1 MSDLNAIV
9 IDIYARYCVFFILN
23 FVERNLR
30 YTRFCLTLIRDICFE
45 PNFRF
50 KNRFCVTFAHA
61 IPYLAYSSF
70 ENRICVILDLFDIRT
85 RYSCSRLFCGCWR
98 FLAVAHVFFEKWRL
112 WCCCLRWRRYYY
124 WISVHDLLCAILFY
138 WTVFRFIL
146 CSGWRPPSS
155 SSQALATTPWGYGT
169 SPPINSS
176 PSWEAT
182 RGKWRQLR
190 STGAGGTW
198 RQVRRQRLDAC
209 WNMFS
214 RHFSHAVPM
223 LWCFQNQFCIWWC
236 CGDDELIFAYKD
248 VVVAM
253 KWACVGWFCNFVVWF
268 EMSLLFETCD
278 ELCCNVMWNML
289 CCLQI
294 FVSRLMTKMVLR
306 RSV

>member
-1 MSDLNAIV
+1 
-9 IDIYARYCVFFILN
+9 
-23 FVERNLR
+23 
-30 YTRFCLTLIRDICFE
+30 
-45 PNFRF
+45 
-50 KNRFCVTFAHA
+50 
-61 IPYLAYSSF
+61 
-70 ENRICVILDLFDIRT
+70 
-85 RYSCSRLFCGCWR
+85 
-98 FLAVAHVFFEKWRL
+98 
-112 WCCCLRWRRYYY
+112 
-124 WISVHDLLCAILFY
+124 
-138 WTVFRFIL
+138 
-146 CSGWRPPSS
+146 
-155 SSQALATTPWGYGT
+155 
-169 SPPINSS
+169 
-176 PSWEAT
+176 
-182 RGKWRQLR
+182 LR

-223 LWCFQNQFCIWWC
+223 LWCVQNQLCIWWC
-236 CGDDELIFAYKD
+236 CCDDELIFAYKV

-278 ELCCNVMWNML
+278 ELCCNVMWNMF